1 MEDDQSIWR
10 KEQVTQKLHILF
22 RGMCVLKILK
32 SVLSSHKMNY
42 KVFLC
47 KILFLFER
55 ILVGQRQ

>member
-32 SVLSSHKMNY
+32 SVLDAQCNSY
-42 KVFLC
+42 T
-47 KILFLFER
+47 
-55 ILVGQRQ
+55 